1 MASVA
6 IDVVIGRIVSAV
18 ENEASTLGGVQD
30 EIDKIKLELMSMISF
45 LEEAD
50 RKGTLSEGEKTWV
63 ANVRNIAYEVED
75 AIDEFMFRVN
85 KGIFFQSIHIPKHLW
100 LRHQMANK
108 LQKMKSMIQ
117 AIPETVKRY
126 GIERLEGIAPNYDCQ
141 WVKNHSE
148 SSLFFDDDNLVGIE
162 TAKQNLMRWLLSEEP
177 QRTVTSVF
185 GMGGLG
191 KTTLVAN
198 TFNSKIVRQH
208 FDCYAWLTISQ
219 TYILEDL
226 FKAMIQDLFKEA
238 KEKIPA
244 DLGTMRYR
252 QLVELLVN
260 YLQQKRYVVVLD
272 DVWSISLWREICVA
286 LPDGM
291 CGSRIMLTTRRQDV
305 ACFWFGIGSQVY
317 QLRSLPEAEA
327 WKLFCMKAFSSS
339 SNGCYPLEF
348 DSIARA
354 LVEKFQGLPLAIVA
368 LGGMMSSKKLEHDWK
383 KVYNSL
389 NWELSNNPELKILR
403 SILLLS
409 FNDLPIRL
417 KRCFLYCCLFP
428 ESYKIKRK
436 RLIRLWMAEGFIEQV
451 RGATPEEVADNY
463 LMELISRS
471 MLQVVLRNYFG
482 RPKACKMHDIVREI
496 SLSISEAEKF
506 CIVNDK
512 QSAIEVNETRRLS
525 IQCERKL
532 ETDSGMP
539 RLRSF
544 LVFTTD
550 KIALP
555 SGFKFLRTLDLEN
568 ASIDKLPTGL
578 VNLFNLRYLNL
589 AKTSVRELPRSI
601 GKLHNL
607 QTLNIKHTEIEE
619 LPAGIVKL
627 QNLRYLIT
635 FRPNR
640 DCDGSDLDYVLGTR
654 VPPNICKL
662 KNLQVLDCVKA
673 EDDLIKQLCNMTQ
686 LRRISLVKVKTAYA
700 YGLCIAIENMKLLRF
715 LALAATNEERMLHM
729 DNLSS
734 APPQLEKLFLSGKLK
749 KAPHWFNSLQ
759 NLTYLGLRW
768 SKLGEDLIC
777 CVQALP
783 KLAWLSL
790 FSAYEGEQLR
800 FFEGF
805 QKLQVLEIINSP
817 LLTKIIIEKGVM
829 PGLQKLYLRVCT
841 GLKTLP
847 CGIDFLSHL
856 QELHLII
863 VSPELVESIRART
876 SMERAK
882 VQHIPM
888 IKHYFRTE
896 FGSLYESL

>member
-6 IDVVIGRIVSAV
+6 IDLVIGRIVSVA
-18 ENEASTLGGVQD
+18 ENEASSLGGVQD
-30 EIDKIKLELMSMISF
+30 EIEKVKLELMSMRSF

-50 RKGTLSEGEKTWV
+50 RKGTLGLSEGEKTWV

-75 AIDEFMFRVN
+75 AIDEFMCRVN
-85 KGIFFQSIHIPKHLW
+85 KGVFFQSIRIPKHLW
-100 LRHQMANK
+100 LRHQMAKK

-126 GIERLEGIAPNYDCQ
+126 GIDRLEGIAPNSDCQ

-148 SSLFFDDDNLVGIE
+148 SSLFFDADNLVGIE
-162 TAKQNLMRWLLSEEP
+162 TAKQNLMRWLLSENP
-177 QRTVTSVF
+177 QRTVISVV

-198 TFNSKIVRQH
+198 TFNSKIVRQN

-219 TYILEDL
+219 SYIVEDL
-226 FKAMIQDLFKEA
+226 FKAMIQELFKEA
-238 KEKIPA
+238 KERIPA
-244 DLGTMRYR
+244 HLGTMSYR

-291 CGSRIMLTTRRQDV
+291 CGSRIMLTTRREDV

-317 QLRSLPEAEA
+317 QLRPLPETEA
-327 WKLFCMKAFSSS
+327 WKLFCMKAFSSTS
-339 SNGCYPLEF
+339 EGCYPLEF

-354 LVEKFQGLPLAIVA
+354 LVGKCQGLPLAIVA
-368 LGGMMSSKKLEHDWK
+368 LGGMMSSKKLEQDWK

-403 SILLLS
+403 TILLLS

-428 ESYKIKRK
+428 DKIRRK
-436 RLIRLWMAEGFIEQV
+436 RLLRLWMAEGFIEQV

-471 MLQVVLRNYFG
+471 MLQVELRNYFG
-482 RPKACKMHDIVREI
+482 RPKACKTHDIVREI

-506 CIVNDK
+506 CSVNDK
-512 QSAIEVNETRRLS
+512 QSAIEENGTRRLS
-525 IQCERKL
+525 IQCER
-532 ETDSGMP
+532 EFNTNSGMSK
-539 RLRSF
+539 LRSF
-544 LVFTTD
+544 LVFTND

-555 SGFKFLRTLDLEN
+555 SGFKFLRSLDLEN
-568 ASIDKLPTGL
+568 SSIDKLPTGM

-589 AKTSVRELPRSI
+589 SKTSVRQLPRSI
-601 GKLHNL
+601 GQLHNL

-619 LPAGIVKL
+619 LPPGIVKL
-627 QNLRYLIT
+627 QNLRHLIT
-635 FRPNR
+635 FGHNR
-640 DCDGSDLDYVLGTR
+640 GCNGSDLDYVLGTR

-673 EDDLIKQLCNMTQ
+673 EDNLIKQLYHMTQ
-686 LRRISLVKVKTAYA
+686 LTRISLVEVRTAYA
-700 YGLCIAIENMKLLRF
+700 HGLCIAIESMKLLRF
-715 LALAATNEERMLHM
+715 LALTATNEDGSMLHM
-729 DNLSS
+729 DDLSS
-734 APPQLEKLFLSGKLK
+734 VPPQLEKLFLSGNLK
-749 KAPHWFNSLQ
+749 KAPHWFSSLH

-768 SKLGEDLIC
+768 SKLGEDLVC
-777 CVQALP
+777 SVQALP

-817 LLTKIIIEKGVM
+817 LLKEIIIDKGVM
-829 PGLQKLYLRVCT
+829 PSLQKLYLRVCT

-847 CGIDFLSHL
+847 CGIEFLYHL
-856 QELHLII
+856 QELHLVI
-863 VSPELVESIRART
+863 VSPEIVECIR
-876 SMERAK
+876 MERAK

-888 IKHYFRTE
+888 IKHYFRSE